1 MMPDMLVKLYT
12 LPDLEPVIA
21 QQRAAGVVVR
31 RALPPEK
38 HVIVQWVR
46 REFGDIW
53 ASETD
58 VSFARSPVGCFIAVA
73 GQQMLGFA
81 CYETTCKDYFG
92 PTGVSEAARGR
103 GIGKA
108 LLLAALHALRAEG
121 YAYAIIGAVGP
132 AEFYSKVVGATLI
145 PDSTPGILG
154 GMLRAQ

>member
-1 MMPDMLVKLYT
+1 MPDMLVKLYT
-12 LPDLEPVIA
+12 LPNLEPVIA
-21 QQRAAGVVVR
+21 QQRAAGVEIR

-38 HVIVQWVR
+38 HVVVEWVR

-58 VSFARSPVGCFIAVA
+58 VSFARQPVGCFIAVE

-81 CYETTCKDYFG
+81 CYEATCKDYFG

-103 GIGKA
+103 GIGAA

-145 PDSTPGILG
+145 ADSTPGILG
-154 GMLRAQ
+154 GMLRAK

>member
-1 MMPDMLVKLYT
+1 MPDMLVKLYT

-21 QQRAAGVVVR
+21 RQRAAGVEIR

-38 HVIVQWVR
+38 HVVVEWVR
-46 REFGDIW
+46 REFGDTW

-58 VSFARSPVGCFIAVA
+58 VSFARQPVGCFIAVQ

-81 CYETTCKDYFG
+81 CYEATCKDYFG

-103 GIGKA
+103 GIGAA

-145 PDSTPGILG
+145 ADSTPGILG
-154 GMLRAQ
+154 GMLRAE

>member
-1 MMPDMLVKLYT
+1 MPDMLVKLYT
-12 LPDLEPVIA
+12 LPDLEPAIA
-21 QQRAAGVVVR
+21 QQRAAGVEIR

-38 HVIVQWVR
+38 HVVVEWVR
-46 REFGDIW
+46 RAFGDIW

-58 VSFARSPVGCFIAVA
+58 VSFSHRPVGCFIAVA

-81 CYETTCKDYFG
+81 CYEATCKDYFG

-103 GIGKA
+103 GIGAA

-154 GMLRAQ
+154 GMLRAE

>member
-1 MMPDMLVKLYT
+1 MPDMLVKLYT
-12 LPDLEPVIA
+12 LPNLEPVIA
-21 QQRAAGVVVR
+21 QQRAAGIEIR

-38 HVIVQWVR
+38 HVVVEWVR
-46 REFGDIW
+46 RTFGDIW

-58 VSFARSPVGCFIAVA
+58 VSFARQPVGCFIAVE

-81 CYETTCKDYFG
+81 CYEATCRDYFG

-103 GIGKA
+103 GIGAA

-145 PDSTPGILG
+145 ADSTPGILG
-154 GMLRAQ
+154 GMLRAK

>member
-1 MMPDMLVKLYT
+1 MPDMLVKLYT
-12 LPDLEPVIA
+12 LPNLEPVIA
-21 QQRAAGVVVR
+21 QQRAAGVEIR

-38 HVIVQWVR
+38 HVVVEWVR
-46 REFGDIW
+46 RAFGDIW

-58 VSFARSPVGCFIAVA
+58 VSFARQPVGCFIAVE

-81 CYETTCKDYFG
+81 CYEATCKDYFG

-103 GIGKA
+103 GIGAA

-145 PDSTPGILG
+145 ADSTPGILG
-154 GMLRAQ
+154 GMLRAK